1 MVVAVRVVVN
11 LTVVVVRS
19 KAGIRMT
26 DAADEQKK
34 LFDERKRLYERQRDD
49 LSKRQISNAENLDR
63 SILTYSGAGLA
74 LSLGFLKDFIPIA
87 RAKYSWALYGS
98 WFFFT
103 LAMVLVVISY
113 VLSLKVLELEL
124 DRAGRY
130 YLQEDEKA
138 FTESGLWDACAKHV
152 NHWMSAVAFAIA
164 LVLTTFF
171 VSMNLRGANMSDSKG
186 TKVPTF
192 DGVTSMGM
200 QPASKPSVDIQK
212 GITGQPMQSITPS
225 KPVSPAPAPQSQTDT
240 TPVSKG

>member
-1 MVVAVRVVVN
+1 MAE
-11 LTVVVVRS
+11 
-19 KAGIRMT
+19 
-26 DAADEQKK
+26 AADEQKK
-34 LFDERKRLYERQRDD
+34 LFEERKRLYERQRDD
-49 LSKRQISNAENLDR
+49 LSKRQISNAENLDK

-87 RAKYSWALYGS
+87 KAQYAWALYGS

-103 LAMVLVVISY
+103 LAMVLVIISY

-124 DRAGRY
+124 SRAGRY
-130 YLQEDEKA
+130 YLQEEEKA
-138 FTESGLWDACAKHV
+138 FNESGLWDACAKHV

-186 TKVPTF
+186 AKVPTF

-200 QPASKPSVDIQK
+200 QPVNKPSVEIQK

-225 KPVSPAPAPQSQTDT
+225 APANPPAPQQQSNTA
-240 TPVSKG
+240 PNSEVK